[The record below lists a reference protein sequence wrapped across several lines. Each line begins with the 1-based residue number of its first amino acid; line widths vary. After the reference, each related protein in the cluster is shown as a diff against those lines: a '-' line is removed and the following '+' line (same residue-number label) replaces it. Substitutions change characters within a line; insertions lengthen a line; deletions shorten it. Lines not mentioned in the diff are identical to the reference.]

1 MKKPMVISGE
11 IQFLRMN
18 SIEHLFLGCLDQNP
32 KIQRELFDRLSTKM
46 LSVCQKYIKDTAAAE
61 DVLIIAFGKVFDRI
75 GQFRQQGSFE
85 GWIRRIVVNECLMY
99 LEKQRNLYREIGL
112 DRIYQKANQA
122 GPSDNLDWEDLRKML
137 QYLPKGYKKVFELFV
152 LEGLSHEEISSQ
164 LEISENTS
172 KSQLSRARVQ
182 LQRLLHFRDI
192 KN

>member
-1 MKKPMVISGE
+1 MVNPGAAQLLHSH
-11 IQFLRMN
+11 N
-18 SIEHLFLGCLDQNP
+18 IEHLFFGCLDQNP
-32 KIQRELFDRLSTKM
+32 KIQRELFNRLSSKM
-46 LSVCQKYIKDTAAAE
+46 LSLCLRYIKETAAAE
-61 DVLIIAFGKVFDRI
+61 DVLIIAFRKIFDRI

-112 DRIYQKANQA
+112 ERIYPEANQA
-122 GPSDNLDWEDLRKML
+122 GPSDKLDWEDLEKML
-137 QYLPKGYKKVFELFV
+137 QYLPKGYRKVFELFV
-152 LEGLSHEEISSQ
+152 LEGLSHEEISRQ

-182 LQRLLHFRDI
+182 LQRLLHFRNL

>member
-1 MKKPMVISGE
+1 MKNQFVKPGE
-11 IQFLRMN
+11 IQLLH
-18 SIEHLFLGCLDQNP
+18 SQPIEHLFLGCLAQNP
-32 KIQRELFDRLSTKM
+32 KIQRELFDRLSPKM
-46 LSVCQKYIKDTAAAE
+46 LSLCLRYIKETAAAE
-61 DVLIIAFGKVFDRI
+61 DVMLIAFRKVFDRI

-112 DRIYQKANQA
+112 ERIYPEANQN
-122 GPSDNLDWEDLRKML
+122 GPSDNLDWEDLSKML
-137 QYLPKGYKKVFELFV
+137 QYLPKGYRKVFELFA
-152 LEGLSHEEISSQ
+152 LEGLSHEEISRQ

-182 LQRLLHFRDI
+182 LQRLLHFRNI

>member
-1 MKKPMVISGE
+1 MKKPLVKSGE
-11 IQFLRMN
+11 VQLLHPH

-32 KIQRELFDRLSTKM
+32 KIQRELFDRLSSKM
-46 LSVCQKYIKDTAAAE
+46 LSICLRYIKETAAAE
-61 DVLIIAFGKVFDRI
+61 DVLIVAFRKVFDRI

-112 DRIYQKANQA
+112 ERIYPEANQA
-122 GPSDNLDWEDLRKML
+122 SPSDNLDWEDLEKML
-137 QYLPKGYKKVFELFV
+137 QYLPKGYRKVFELFA
-152 LEGLSHEEISSQ
+152 LEGLSHEEIARQ
-164 LEISENTS
+164 LGISENTS

-182 LQRLLHFRDI
+182 LQRLLHFRNL